1 MKAAKHS
8 SAQGRE
14 NGEEEE
20 EEEAEFGEE
29 DLFHQQ
35 VEKACDWRHT

>member
-1 MKAAKHS
+1 MQAAKQS
-8 SAQGRE
+8 SVQGCE

-35 VEKACDWRHT
+35 VEKALG